1 MFLNSHALGHVWR
14 CVAPGLLALALM
26 PPSVAQPASQAA
38 SALSS
43 AGPLS
48 SPSPE
53 ARAHGELPTVR
64 GLPALVDLAWA
75 RSPQARQLEGDL
87 AQASALSD
95 NARAWFPGSPTLSF
109 GQRSGERPGQRD
121 LSEQDIAL
129 SAPLWAVGQRSAL
142 AQSAD
147 LQQQA
152 AQAALAAGRLALA
165 QQVQDQVDALMMAQ
179 LTATQAQA
187 RVDALI
193 ALERDVQRRV
203 AAGELARTDA
213 LLMRQEVLAAQGDI
227 RQARLTLIEAEHR
240 FHVLVGEVRPE
251 LAPLPA
257 PLNTADA
264 ELTRLMQSLHEAV
277 EGHPRL
283 LAARAALAQQQ
294 ARQQVVQASGRLP
307 LALGL
312 SHRRERDADA
322 SRTNTSWGVSLSVPL
337 FQEPGQA
344 RQLIAAQTEVDVA
357 QTELSRTHDILAND
371 LREAIQSLQH
381 QRALLADAR
390 EAQDAARQRA
400 DLIRT
405 SHRLGES
412 SLADRLRAEQ
422 ALHNMDSLLAQ
433 RQALVTQAQARLHFA
448 RGVQP

>member
-1 MFLNSHALGHVWR
+1 MFLTSHADGHVWR
-14 CVAPGLLALALM
+14 CVAPGLLTLALM
-26 PPSVAQPASQAA
+26 PPCVAQPAAPAQPAVSA
-38 SALSS
+38 SS
-43 AGPLS
+43 GPGT
-48 SPSPE
+48 
-53 ARAHGELPTVR
+53 HGDLPIVR

-87 AQASALSD
+87 ASASGLSD

-152 AQAALAAGRLALA
+152 AQAALAAWRLTLA
-165 QQVQDQVDALMMAQ
+165 QQVQDQVDALTMAQ

-187 RVDALI
+187 RVDALL
-193 ALERDVQRRV
+193 ALERDTQRRV

-213 LLMRQEVLAAQGDI
+213 LLMRQEVLAAQGEV

-251 LAPLPA
+251 LAPMPA
-257 PLNTADA
+257 SRYTAEA
-264 ELTRLMQSLHEAV
+264 ELTRLMHSLHEAV
-277 EGHPRL
+277 ADHPRL
-283 LAARAALAQQQ
+283 LAARTALAQQQ
-294 ARQQVVQASGRLP
+294 ARHQVVQTSGRSP
-307 LALGL
+307 LELGL

-322 SRTNTSWGVSLSVPL
+322 SRTNTSWGVSLRVPL

-344 RQLIAAQTEVDVA
+344 RQLIVAQTEVDVA
-357 QTELSRTHDILAND
+357 KTELRRTHDILEND

-448 RGVQP
+448 QGVQP

>member
-1 MFLNSHALGHVWR
+1 
-14 CVAPGLLALALM
+14 
-26 PPSVAQPASQAA
+26 
-38 SALSS
+38 
-43 AGPLS
+43 
-48 SPSPE
+48 
-53 ARAHGELPTVR
+53 
-64 GLPALVDLAWA
+64 LPALVDLAWA

-257 PLNTADA
+257 PLHTADA

>member
-1 MFLNSHALGHVWR
+1 MFLTSHAGRHVWR
-14 CVAPGLLALALM
+14 RLAPGLLALALM
-26 PPSVAQPASQAA
+26 APCVAQTAAPASP
-38 SALSS
+38 SSLSP
-43 AGPLS
+43 GPV
-48 SPSPE
+48 
-53 ARAHGELPTVR
+53 AHGDLPTVS

-87 AQASALSD
+87 ASASGLSD
-95 NARAWFPGSPTLSF
+95 NARAWFPGSPTLSL

-142 AQSAD
+142 ALSAD

-152 AQAALAAGRLALA
+152 AQAALAAWRLALA
-165 QQVQDQVDALMMAQ
+165 QQVQEHVDALTMAQ

-193 ALERDVQRRV
+193 TLERDVQRRV
-203 AAGELARTDA
+203 AAGDLARTDA
-213 LLMRQEVLAAQGDI
+213 LLMRQEVLSTQGEV
-227 RQARLTLIEAEHR
+227 RQARLALIEAEHR

-251 LAPLPA
+251 LPSMP
-257 PLNTADA
+257 PSSGTADA

-277 EGHPRL
+277 DQHPRL
-283 LAARAALAQQQ
+283 LAARTALAQQQ
-294 ARQQVVQASGRLP
+294 ARHQVVQASGRSP
-307 LALGL
+307 LELGL

-322 SRTNTSWGVSLSVPL
+322 SRTNTSWGVSLRVPL

-357 QTELSRTHDILAND
+357 QTELRRTHDILEND

-381 QRALLADAR
+381 QRALLAEAR

-448 RGVQP
+448 QGVQP

>member
-1 MFLNSHALGHVWR
+1 MFLTSHAGRHVWR
-14 CVAPGLLALALM
+14 CVASGLLALALM
-26 PPSVAQPASQAA
+26 PPCVAQPAAPVPPA
-38 SALSS
+38 T
-43 AGPLS
+43 
-48 SPSPE
+48 SPSPGPG
-53 ARAHGELPTVR
+53 AHGALPTVR

-87 AQASALSD
+87 ASASGLSD
-95 NARAWFPGSPTLSF
+95 NARAWFPGSPTLSL

-142 AQSAD
+142 SQSAD

-152 AQAALAAGRLALA
+152 AQAALAAWRLALA
-165 QQVQDQVDALMMAQ
+165 QQVQEHVDALTMAQ
-179 LTATQAQA
+179 LTSTQAQA

-193 ALERDVQRRV
+193 TLERDTQRRV

-213 LLMRQEVLAAQGDI
+213 LLMRQEVLAAQGEV

-240 FHVLVGEVRPE
+240 FHVLVGEVQPE
-251 LAPLPA
+251 LVPLPA
-257 PLNTADA
+257 SRHTSDA

-277 EGHPRL
+277 AGHPRL
-283 LAARAALAQQQ
+283 LAARNALAQQQ
-294 ARQQVVQASGRLP
+294 ARHQVVQASGRSP
-307 LALGL
+307 LELGL

-322 SRTNTSWGVSLSVPL
+322 SRTNTSWGVSLRVPL

-344 RQLIAAQTEVDVA
+344 SQLIDAQTGVDVA
-357 QTELSRTHDILAND
+357 QTELGRIHDILEND
-371 LREAIQSLQH
+371 LREAIQSLKH

-390 EAQDAARQRA
+390 EAQGAARERA

-448 RGVQP
+448 QGVQP

>member
-1 MFLNSHALGHVWR
+1 MFLTSHAARHVWR
-14 CVAPGLLALALM
+14 CLAPGLLALALM
-26 PPSVAQPASQAA
+26 PPGVAQSAA
-38 SALSS
+38 
-43 AGPLS
+43 PVPPS
-48 SPSPE
+48 SPSPGPG
-53 ARAHGELPTVR
+53 AHGDLPTVR

-87 AQASALSD
+87 ALASGLSD
-95 NARAWFPGSPTLSF
+95 NARAWFPGSPTLSI

-152 AQAALAAGRLALA
+152 AQAALAAWRLALA
-165 QQVQDQVDALMMAQ
+165 QQVQDQADALTMAQ
-179 LTATQAQA
+179 MVATQAQA
-187 RVDALI
+187 HVDARMT
-193 ALERDVQRRV
+193 LERDVLRRV

-213 LLMRQEVLAAQGDI
+213 LLMRQEVLATQGEL
-227 RQARLTLIEAEHR
+227 RQARLALIEAEHR

-251 LAPLPA
+251 LAPMAATPR
-257 PLNTADA
+257 TSDA
-264 ELTRLMQSLHEAV
+264 ELFRLMQSLHEAV
-277 EGHPRL
+277 ADHPRL
-283 LAARAALAQQQ
+283 LAARTALAQQQ
-294 ARQQVVQASGRLP
+294 ARHQVAQASGRSP
-307 LALGL
+307 LELGL

-322 SRTNTSWGVSLSVPL
+322 SRSNTSWGVSLRVPL
-337 FQEPGQA
+337 FHEPGQA

-357 QTELSRTHDILAND
+357 QTELRRTHDILEND

-381 QRALLADAR
+381 QRALLADAH

-405 SHRLGES
+405 SYRLGES

-448 RGVQP
+448 QGVQP